1 MSPFPLEHLNTHKHG
16 GSFLHSSSP
25 ADSGRAVCKRAVP
38 GTSEQPTAES
48 PASPPPTGVS
58 TPHSP
63 WRVSNLRALRW
74 ASPPTVCAALQP
86 KRVSDLSALRWTP
99 PPTVCAALQPTR
111 VDRRRT
117 VRHRKSGCPL
127 SIGRLRLYAILIG
140 FRESLFLDGQ
150 DQHDTDTGDILRSP
164 AQAWL
169 LSRGVPLLAGIWLRL
184 CTRLKVK
191 AGAAGVAGSPWFHS
205 GRQPG
210 SKETLSPKRTQ
221 EKPDLF
227 TENWV

>member
-16 GSFLHSSSP
+16 GSFLHSSSA

-150 DQHDTDTGDILRSP
+150 DQHGLVTVQRRPTAGWNLVAPVHQTEGKGWSSWSCGLSLVSQWTSAWVEGDLVSKKDTRKARFIHGKL
-164 AQAWL
+164 
-169 LSRGVPLLAGIWLRL
+169 GVMAHTTWH
-184 CTRLKVK
+184 CC
-191 AGAAGVAGSPWFHS
+191 A
-205 GRQPG
+205 
-210 SKETLSPKRTQ
+210 
-221 EKPDLF
+221 
-227 TENWV
+227 